1 MRTFPRTARR
11 RWAGAV
17 VATALAIGALT
28 APLASADDDLKDRK
42 KHVESRI
49 RSASHDLDESSGQ
62 YRRAA
67 ARFEAAQ
74 AELDQ
79 ATSAY
84 DAARVKLQVARVR
97 DQEMQDKLDAA
108 VARLDQ
114 AQADLDAGQVAVTDQ
129 QDNLSDTVVDIYQGE
144 NSDLVAVS
152 SFLNSQ
158 TTEQLTRQEELQNVM
173 VGREAQAYDSLR
185 AAEVLLQVRE
195 DQVSDA
201 RDEVAVQREQAA
213 EHLVEMNELSD
224 QAKAARAHYWDVV
237 RTTREA
243 KQDAAAA
250 KRSDAAKLA
259 QLKKQEQRIQERI
272 MRAAA
277 RSRGGYHGDAGG
289 FLTPPVQG
297 PVTSPFGWRVHPI
310 YGYWGLHDGT
320 DFAVSCGEG
329 MVAVADG
336 TVLSRYWSD
345 VYGNR
350 LYVGL
355 GRVNGHYLTAV
366 YNHATGYRVSVG
378 EHVSRGEVVGYVG
391 STGWSTGCHLHFTLL
406 VDGKAVDPMNWM

>member
-1 MRTFPRTARR
+1 MRPFPRTARR

-42 KHVESRI
+42 KQVESRI
-49 RSASHDLDESSGQ
+49 RSASHDLDESSGR

-67 ARFEAAQ
+67 AKLDAAQ

-79 ATSAY
+79 AKAAF

-97 DQEMQDKLDAA
+97 DREMQAKLEAA
-108 VARLDQ
+108 EARLEQ
-114 AQADLDAGQVAVTDQ
+114 AQADLEAGQGAVVDQ
-129 QDNLSDTVVDIYQGE
+129 QDNLSDTIVDIYQGE

-173 VGREAQAYDSLR
+173 VGRESAAYDSLR

-195 DQVSDA
+195 DQVSAAKDA
-201 RDEVAVQREQAA
+201 VALQRQAAA
-213 EHLVEMNELSD
+213 EHLVEMNQLRDEA
-224 QAKAARAHYWDVV
+224 QAARAHYWDVV
-237 RTTREA
+237 HAARDA
-243 KQDAAAA
+243 KQEAAAA
-250 KRSDAAKLA
+250 KRQDAAVLA
-259 QLKKQEQRIQERI
+259 RLKKQEQRIKERI

-277 RSRGGYHGDAGG
+277 RARGGYHGSAGG

-297 PVTSPFGWRVHPI
+297 PVTSPFGYRIHPI
-310 YGYWGLHDGT
+310 YHYWGLHDGT
-320 DFAVSCGEG
+320 DFGVSCGEG

-336 TVLSRYWSD
+336 TVLQKYYSS

-355 GRVNGHYLTAV
+355 GNVNGHYLVAV
-366 YNHATGYRVSVG
+366 YNHATGYRVDVG
-378 EHVSRGEVVGYVG
+378 DHVRRGEVVGYVG
-391 STGWSTGCHLHFTLL
+391 STGWSTGCHLHFTILQ
-406 VDGKAVDPMNWM
+406 DGTAVDPMNYL